1 MKTQER
7 RMSEKPK
14 VLLVDS
20 DMEYSEQM
28 KAALEGAGCEVVI
41 ILSGTDVLNKVRF
54 EDPDVIILDT
64 MLEKH
69 DTGFIVAKTL
79 KADPI
84 YQRIPLIMVSS
95 AKEKTGMDFS
105 QELDGYWMKTN
116 VFVNKP
122 IEADRL
128 VSLVK
133 ESLKAGKAA

>member
-14 VLLVDS
+14 VLFVDS
-20 DMEYSEQM
+20 DKEYSEQM
-28 KAALEGAGCEVVI
+28 KAVLEGAGCEVVI
-41 ILSGTDVLNKVRF
+41 ISSGTDALNKVRF
-54 EDPDVIILDT
+54 EEPDVIILDT
-64 MLEKH
+64 MLERH
-69 DTGFIVAKTL
+69 DTGFMIAKTL

-105 QELDGYWMKTN
+105 QELDGYWMKTD

-122 IEADRL
+122 IEADKL

-133 ESLKAGKAA
+133 ESLEADKAA

>member
-7 RMSEKPK
+7 RMSEKTK

-20 DMEYSEQM
+20 DREYSEQM
-28 KAALEGAGCEVVI
+28 KAVLEGEGWEVVI
-41 ILSGTDVLNKVRF
+41 VSSGIEALNKVRF
-54 EDPDVIILDT
+54 EEPDVIILDT

-69 DTGFIVAKTL
+69 DAGFVVAKTL

-105 QELDGYWMKTN
+105 QELDGYWMKTDI
-116 VFVNKP
+116 FVNKP
-122 IEADRL
+122 IEGDML
-128 VSLVK
+128 VTLVK
-133 ESLKAGKAA
+133 KSLMADKAA